1 MLVEDMKQAPEWN
14 RATLLQSP
22 LFAPLHPILA
32 CIDTTGFPTLQDCNA
47 LLTARPSPITTQSGM
62 PLRFVV
68 QQSGKLSFE
77 AQYEPRCYLTGEVQM
92 RAHNWHDLLNA
103 LVWLTFPK
111 TKAVLNAR
119 HYHALMEERASGNTG
134 RGAVRDLN
142 TLLDES
148 GVIVVYADAELAA
161 LLRNFKWQELFWQR
175 REQVRAGHFDITS
188 DLAGVLWQPSRMAS
202 SPIRLRTGMG
212 FYLFGHG
219 LYEKALQPY
228 VGMTGHGLLLA
239 VEHAFFSWPLAQRL
253 AHLDSLLADYLAAPE
268 HCRST
273 RDLSPVPLLGV
284 PGWAADNDCAEYYDN
299 TEYFR
304 PGRRR

>member
-119 HYHALMEERASGNTG
+119 HFHALIEEQASGNTR
-134 RGAVRDLN
+134 RGTVRDVN
-142 TLLDES
+142 TLFDES

-228 VGMTGHGLLLA
+228 VGMTGQGLLIK
-239 VEHAFFSWPLAQRL
+239 VEQEFFSWPPAQQL
-253 AHLDSLLADYLAAPE
+253 KHLDSLLADYLAMLE

-284 PGWAADNDCAEYYDN
+284 PGWAADNDSAAYYDN
-299 TEYFR
+299 TAYFR
-304 PGRRR
+304 LGRRR